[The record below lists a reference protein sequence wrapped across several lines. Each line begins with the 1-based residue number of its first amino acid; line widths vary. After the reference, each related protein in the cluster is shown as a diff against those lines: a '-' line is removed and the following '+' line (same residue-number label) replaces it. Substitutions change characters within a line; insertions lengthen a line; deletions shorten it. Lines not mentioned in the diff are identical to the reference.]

1 MPKRTPSVLPRCLQ
15 MSCLVL
21 AVLGTMA
28 SAASADEF
36 PDEWFIRGSERP
48 AALKQVEGKP
58 APELRLDAWI
68 GEKKTLKELRGKVV
82 VVDFWATWCGPCMI
96 AIPKNIELVNE
107 YGSQGLVFIG
117 VHDHNSGWDKAD
129 QVVREKSIN
138 YPVARLGDGGASAKA
153 YGLSFWPTYVVIDR
167 TGTIRAAG
175 LLPSKVSEVAKILL
189 AEAPPEGE
197 SGGGEF
203 PSEFFDAGERRMP
216 SLTGMEGKS
225 APPLK
230 AAKWLGEPV
239 EPIRD
244 SGRVTV
250 LRFIAPES
258 TATRTR
264 MPEWLR
270 FAREYGP
277 QGVQFVGVC
286 DHLADWEAMEKMLA
300 EAEAAFPIALDAPPN
315 ADDRLP
321 LGATA
326 TAYGIRGW
334 PTTVIIDRQGTIRAA
349 GLRDA
354 HLRTVVDKLM
364 AESLDPT
371 GR

>member
-1 MPKRTPSVLPRCLQ
+1 MPKRTPSVLARCLQ
-15 MSCLVL
+15 MSCLAL

-28 SAASADEF
+28 FAASADEF

-117 VHDHNSGWDKAD
+117 VHDHKSGWDKAD

-138 YPVARLGDGGASAKA
+138 YPVARLGDGGASTKA

-203 PSEFFDAGERRMP
+203 PSGFFDAGERRMP
-216 SLTGMEGKS
+216 SLAGMEGKS

-230 AAKWLGEPV
+230 AGKWLGEPA

-286 DHLADWEAMEKMLA
+286 DHLADWEAMAKMHA
-300 EAEAAFPIALDAPPN
+300 EADSAFPIALDAPPA

-334 PTTVIIDRQGTIRAA
+334 PTTVIIDRQGRIRAA

-354 HLRTVVDKLM
+354 HLRTVVDTLM
-364 AESLDPT
+364 AESLDT
-371 GR
+371 TDR